1 MSDKKAYYLG
11 FFKIYEVKVIA
22 CEKYLNLSSNII
34 PSFYNMYLIKFPS
47 GKLKYVKENKII
59 FEDQKNMNN

>member
-1 MSDKKAYYLG
+1 MSDEKAYYRG

-22 CEKYLNLSSNII
+22 CETYPDLSSDI
-34 PSFYNMYLIKFPS
+34 PSFYTKYLIKFPS

>member
-22 CEKYLNLSSNII
+22 SERYLDLSSCT

-59 FEDQKNMNN
+59 FEN